1 MPSHRTRVAFE
12 RECKRVFGPVCEEI
26 CFRIF
31 IALIILVV
39 VAFCLGSLLIL
50 CLWSVLSQIF
60 GSGSGN
66 GVGSGSGNDFGSGSG
81 IGVGIGSGSDSGGGN
96 PVAVN
101 PFRQI
106 LDEWMA
112 KESVDSEVQRLLK
125 KIGIQIFV
133 LAHLFIPSFI
143 PSIIR

>member
-1 MPSHRTRVAFE
+1 MPSSRTRVAFE

-31 IALIILVV
+31 IALIILII

-60 GSGSGN
+60 GSGSGSGF
-66 GVGSGSGNDFGSGSG
+66 GVA
-81 IGVGIGSGSDSGGGN
+81 IGSGSDSGGGKT
-96 PVAVN
+96 VAVDS
-101 PFRQI
+101 FRQI

-112 KESVDSEVQRLLK
+112 KENVDSEVQRLLK
-125 KIGIQIFV
+125 RIGIQIFV

>member
-31 IALIILVV
+31 IALIILVI

-66 GVGSGSGNDFGSGSG
+66 DFVSGSG